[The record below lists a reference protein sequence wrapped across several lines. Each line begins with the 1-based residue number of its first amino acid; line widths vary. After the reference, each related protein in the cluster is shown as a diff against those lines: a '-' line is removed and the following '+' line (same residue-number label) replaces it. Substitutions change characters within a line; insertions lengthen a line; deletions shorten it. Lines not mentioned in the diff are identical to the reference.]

1 MFRPLSLEER
11 VRTFW
16 SPLLDAPGSSGVT
29 CWFTFLPAAWRQH
42 LYRTAGEWGG
52 EGPASWLSLLIR
64 FRLSGV

>member
-52 EGPASWLSLLIR
+52 GRGQLPGFPPS
-64 FRLSGV
+64 FVFD